1 MSTRY
6 QELEQQI
13 KTLQEEHQKQVQKL
27 QAQVERL
34 KKEEQD
40 SKLPEC
46 FNREPVISYLNKQN
60 YTNLNCAFIWSST
73 PQGHDYW
80 CSISRLEPHKVPD
93 EAIIQ
98 LQKWVIQS
106 YQQQYGN

>member
-27 QAQVERL
+27 QAQVELL
-34 KKEEQD
+34 KKEEQE
-40 SKLPEC
+40 SKLPVH
-46 FNREPVISYLNKQN
+46 FDREYTINFLKNPNKRSLN
-60 YTNLNCAFIWSST
+60 YAFEWSST
-73 PQGHDYW
+73 PQGVDYW
-80 CSISRLEPHKVPD
+80 YRISLLESHKVPE

-106 YQQQYGN
+106 YQKQYGN